1 MCKTQNA
8 PQVEDSILTS
18 ASETDSEA
26 IVAFNFGGSTGVIL
40 ILVLAL
46 VLTFFL
52 YQFCRCC
59 IPQRCG
65 QRQRPSNDQSVNQAL
80 IQLAL
85 AIGNNQ
91 SQQQQ
96 IQQQGQENQHNV
108 PGVSPGHN
116 CLIANQ
122 TLLARMGKASAGT
135 GESQGVKS
143 IQWSQDDTE
152 SGDASGS
159 GQRSSQDR
167 EGPTGPPKTPEL
179 TEQDI
184 LEDPVLAKALWSII
198 HSTQISEDGRK

>member
-1 MCKTQNA
+1 M
-8 PQVEDSILTS
+8 PQH
-18 ASETDSEA
+18 
-26 IVAFNFGGSTGVIL
+26 
-40 ILVLAL
+40 
-46 VLTFFL
+46 
-52 YQFCRCC
+52 
-59 IPQRCG
+59 CG
-65 QRQRPSNDQSVNQAL
+65 QRQRSSNDQSVNQAL

-96 IQQQGQENQHNV
+96 QQQQGQENQRNV
-108 PGVSPGHN
+108 PGISPGHN

-122 TLLARMGKASAGT
+122 TLLARLGKASSNT
-135 GESQGVKS
+135 GEGQGVKS
-143 IQWSQDDTE
+143 IQWSQEDDTE

-167 EGPTGPPKTPEL
+167 EGPNGPPKTPEL

-198 HSTQISEDGRK
+198 HSTQLSEDGRK